1 MQVSILLTK
10 IVLTII
16 NNESFLSS
24 PRYHEK
30 ILKEIINLDKKKKGG
45 GPFKKLSAHRLNDVS
60 DVCSRTLANI
70 WNEEVLLNNRLP

>member
-45 GPFKKLSAHRLNDVS
+45 GAF
-60 DVCSRTLANI
+60 
-70 WNEEVLLNNRLP
+70 